1 VALTIVVLLAFGA
14 IVIGMAAYG
23 YKISA
28 KTAEDYMLGG
38 RTIGVVVMFFFV
50 LFAISSAWTFY
61 GFPGL
66 LFTEGPGYVAFIWG
80 SVAGF
85 AALYMFLGPRLWAIS
100 RINRFLS
107 PVEVLSERYESK
119 GLRWV
124 LSISILAFVVP
135 YIGIQPLGVGAGFR
149 ALTGLPL
156 IWGAGYTVVLLVALV
171 ILGGMR
177 IVAWVNIFLG
187 TVYVAALL
195 GSLILVVTRVFPG
208 GLPEAAGLLQ
218 SVDPAHLTTPG
229 PLETYTPVLVSGTF
243 VVGLLAFSW
252 PHVVIGTMTAR
263 DKNLFKWFPLLIF
276 IFGGLFFYVIPY
288 IWGSLVAPAFVA
300 LEGSGAP
307 PMARLAEWAQA
318 GNLPLQEEADQV
330 VQSIIQRVL
339 PGWMGLF
346 VLMGVIAAAVST
358 AAVQLMTSSVIVA
371 RDVVQ
376 GLLKP
381 SAGDREIARIARW
394 SVAAIVIVSLAFS
407 IWTEEAMALY
417 LTDVSVPGFAQW
429 APALVGGLFWKRAT
443 RQGAIAGTAAGV
455 IYLVLGLL
463 VTVEGSRVLLF
474 DLHPVIP
481 TIVLNLVVF
490 IVVSKLT
497 PAPSEAVISQ
507 YFDEPDE
514 YLKSEV

>member
-1 VALTIVVLLAFGA
+1 MALILISLVIFGA
-14 IVIGMAAYG
+14 IIIGLAAYG

-28 KTAEDYMLGG
+28 KTSEDYMLGG

-66 LFTEGPGYVAFIWG
+66 LYTQGPGYVAFIWG
-80 SVAGF
+80 SVLGF
-85 AALYMFLGPRLWAIS
+85 AALYMLLGPRLWAIS

-119 GLRWV
+119 ALRIV
-124 LSISILAFVVP
+124 LAISILGFVVP

-149 ALTGLPL
+149 ALTGLPA
-156 IWGAGYTVVLLVALV
+156 IYGSVYTVVLLVALV
-171 ILGGMR
+171 MLGGMR

-187 TVYVAALL
+187 VVYITALL
-195 GSLILVVTRVFPG
+195 GSLVWVINAAPELADG
-208 GLPEAAGLLQ
+208 GLVRAAEILQENNPEML
-218 SVDPAHLTTPG
+218 SNPG
-229 PLETYTPVLVSGTF
+229 PLGEYTGILFAGTF
-243 VVGLLAFSW
+243 FVGLLAFSW

-263 DKNLFKWFPLLIF
+263 DKSLFKWFPLLIF
-276 IFGGLFFYVIPY
+276 VFGGLFFYVIPF
-288 IWGSLVAPAFVA
+288 IWGSLVAPAIISPA
-300 LEGSGAP
+300 ELETMAAESGI
-307 PMARLAEWAQA
+307 
-318 GNLPLQEEADQV
+318 PLQEEADQV
-330 VQSIIQRVL
+330 VQTIIQRVL
-339 PGWMGLF
+339 PAWAGVF

-376 GLLKP
+376 GIFKP
-381 SAGDREIARIARW
+381 DANDKEVATWARW
-394 SVAAIVIVSLAFS
+394 SVVVIVVLSLAFS
-407 IWTEEAMALY
+407 IWNQDAMALY

-443 RQGAIAGTAAGV
+443 KQGAIAGTAIGV

-463 VTVEGSRVLLF
+463 ITVDGTRVLLF

-481 TIVLNLVVF
+481 TF
-490 IVVSKLT
+490 IVNVIVFVVVSLLT
-497 PAPSEAVISQ
+497 ARPSEAVISQ

-514 YLKSEV
+514 YLKAEV